1 MAHTWLLKTEPS
13 TYSFAQLQRDGR
25 TVWDGVN
32 NALALKHLA
41 QVRKGDEL
49 FIYHT
54 GGEKAV
60 VGTATALSA
69 AYPDPRH
76 GDPTQLVID
85 VVPVAPLARPVGL
98 AEIKADPTFRSWD
111 LVRLPRL
118 SVVAVSPAQRQ
129 AVVRL
134 ARRPA

>member
-25 TVWDGVN
+25 TVWDGVT

-41 QVRKGDEL
+41 QVSQGDEL

-60 VGTATALSA
+60 IGTATALSA
-69 AYPDPRH
+69 AYPDPTQ
-76 GDPTQLVID
+76 GDPKRLVID
-85 VVPVAPLARPVGL
+85 LAPVAPLARPVGL
-98 AEIKADPTFRSWD
+98 AEIKADPALRTWD

-118 SVVAVSPAQRQ
+118 SVVAVAPAQRQ
-129 AVVRL
+129 AVLRL
-134 ARRPA
+134 ARQSG

>member
-25 TVWDGVN
+25 TVWDGVT
-32 NALALKHLA
+32 NALALRHLA

-49 FIYHT
+49 LIYHT

-69 AYPDPRH
+69 AHP
-76 GDPTQLVID
+76 DPTQADPKRLVID
-85 VVPVAPLARPVGL
+85 LAPVAPLARPVRL
-98 AEIKADPTFRSWD
+98 AEIKADPTLRSWD

-118 SVVAVSPAQRQ
+118 SVMAVSPGQRQ
-129 AVVRL
+129 AVMRL
-134 ARRPA
+134 ARRAG

>member
-13 TYSFAQLQRDGR
+13 TYSFAQLQREQR
-25 TVWDGVN
+25 TVWDGIT

-41 QVRKGDEL
+41 QVRKGDAL
-49 FIYHT
+49 LIYHT

-69 AYPDPRH
+69 AYPDPTQ
-76 GDPTQLVID
+76 GDPKRLVID
-85 VVPVAPLARPVGL
+85 LAPAAPLTRPVSL
-98 AEIKADPTFRSWD
+98 AEIKADPALRTWD

-129 AVVRL
+129 AVMRL

>member
-1 MAHTWLLKTEPS
+1 MAQAWLLKTEPS
-13 TYSFAQLQRDGR
+13 TYSYAQLQQDGR
-25 TVWDGVN
+25 TVWDGET

-41 QVRKGDEL
+41 QVRKGDQL

-69 AYPDPRH
+69 AYPDPTQ
-76 GDPTQLVID
+76 GDPKRLVID
-85 VVPVAPLARPVGL
+85 LAPAAPLPRPVPL
-98 AEIKADPTFRSWD
+98 AEIKADPTLRTWD